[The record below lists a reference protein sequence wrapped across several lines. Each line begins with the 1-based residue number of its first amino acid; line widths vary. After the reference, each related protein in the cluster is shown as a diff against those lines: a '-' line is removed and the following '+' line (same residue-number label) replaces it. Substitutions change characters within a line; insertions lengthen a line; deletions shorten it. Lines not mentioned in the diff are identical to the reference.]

1 MARLERDAIEAA
13 AVVVELGS
21 GDEGEPEGV
30 EGRVDDDEVE
40 DEVEDDG
47 AFFPPFT
54 SNTAPYPDAISMI
67 H

>member
-1 MARLERDAIEAA
+1 MARWERDAIEAA

-21 GDEGEPEGV
+21 GEGEPEGV
-30 EGRVDDDEVE
+30 EGTVDE
-40 DEVEDDG
+40 DEVEDDD